1 MASTTSLDS
10 EAKVHEDFYYE
21 DYVYEYGLEFAYGN
35 LMLLSALFHVTALML
50 SAALADLF
58 ITTCSTTD
66 DMKRYLFG

>member
-1 MASTTSLDS
+1 
-10 EAKVHEDFYYE
+10 
-21 DYVYEYGLEFAYGN
+21 
-35 LMLLSALFHVTALML
+35 MLLSALFHVTALML